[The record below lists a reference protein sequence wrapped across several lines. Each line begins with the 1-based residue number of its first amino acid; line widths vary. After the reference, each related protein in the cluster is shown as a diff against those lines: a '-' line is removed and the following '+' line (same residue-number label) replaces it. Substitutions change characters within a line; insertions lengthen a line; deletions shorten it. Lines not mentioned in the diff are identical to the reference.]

1 MSEESSTNKLSNEG
15 DLSSNLKEVSKP
27 VDISTSGS
35 HLHAKYKLISR
46 EFSRIYDAKIDKH
59 ITHWWQNYIYIW
71 KGLKKNLNLAL
82 AIHLGKQHLRGNRNY
97 AES

>member
-1 MSEESSTNKLSNEG
+1 MLRRARSSIVHFLLHGIAVKNFVDKMSEESSTNKLSNEG

-59 ITHWWQNYIYIW
+59 ITH
-71 KGLKKNLNLAL
+71 
-82 AIHLGKQHLRGNRNY
+82 
-97 AES
+97 